1 MKIKELELTPPS
13 KEAIEFFKKFMQE
26 HEKGLKAIKTLTEI
40 KQLLEE
46 ENCHFDKIKDLVND

>member
-1 MKIKELELTPPS
+1 MRIKELELTPPS
-13 KEAIEFFKKFMQE
+13 KEAIDFFKKFMQE
-26 HEKGLKAIKTLTEI
+26 YEKGLKAIKTLAEI